1 MSLFGFFDNEKK
13 EETENKGIVC
23 PSTGHVYRNWKH
35 YSDETE
41 AYIVG
46 EQYGRKEVIVFPDFD
61 DWLDCHAAK
70 HVDRAIETHANVK
83 TMWHKVDDVQKK
95 MDILIEMNQQLLE
108 QNRQLAERLERLE
121 EQQHEVE
128 R

>member
-1 MSLFGFFDNEKK
+1 MSLFGFFDNEKI

-83 TMWHKVDDVQKK
+83 TMWHKVDDIQKK

-108 QNRQLAERLERLE
+108 QNKQLVERLERLE
-121 EQQHEVE
+121 GHHEVE

>member
-83 TMWHKVDDVQKK
+83 TMWHKVDDIQKK
-95 MDILIEMNQQLLE
+95 MDILIE

-121 EQQHEVE
+121 EKQHELE